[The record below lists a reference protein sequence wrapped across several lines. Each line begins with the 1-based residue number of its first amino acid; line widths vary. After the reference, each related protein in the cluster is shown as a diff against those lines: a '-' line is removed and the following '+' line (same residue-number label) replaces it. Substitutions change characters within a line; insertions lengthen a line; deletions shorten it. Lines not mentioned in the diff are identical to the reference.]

1 MKKLIALFAI
11 FLMSGTLLACQNSE
25 ALKIMVPSG
34 SPALSQLYIENNTDD
49 YAVDVVQ
56 GVDPLVAAFGSKS
69 HDFIFAP
76 SNLGA
81 KLYQN
86 SPDYIF
92 IASVVF
98 GNYYL
103 VTVSDAAFDLASL
116 DNGEI
121 TVFGANSTGDIILRY
136 ILSEAGINVTITYV
150 DSVATASSLFIAN
163 NSLVILT
170 AEPSLSVLLNS
181 NPGIDIIDLQDEYQA
196 LTGEDSYPQAGVFA
210 KSTLKKSVIN
220 HFLSDLETSV
230 TSVIS
235 DPLAAAQLATSLG
248 YAFGETVLQTAIPN
262 SHLGFLSAQDSKA
275 DLEAY
280 FNVIIS
286 MNSAQLIGGALPVE
300 DFYYQP

>member
-1 MKKLIALFAI
+1 
-11 FLMSGTLLACQNSE
+11 
-25 ALKIMVPSG
+25 MVPSG
-34 SPALSQLYIENNTDD
+34 SPALAQLYLEDNTDD
-49 YAVDVVQ
+49 YSVDVVQ
-56 GVDPLVAAFGSKS
+56 GADPLVAAFGSKS

-76 SNLGA
+76 TNLGA
-81 KLYQN
+81 KLYKN

-103 VTVSDAAFDLASL
+103 VTASDSTFDLASL

-136 ILSEAGINVTITYV
+136 ILSEAEINVTITYV

-163 NSLVILT
+163 NSLVILS
-170 AEPSLSVLLNS
+170 AEPSLSVLLNANS
-181 NPGIDIIDLQDEYQA
+181 EIDVIDLQEEYQT

-220 HFLSDLETSV
+220 NFLDDLEASITSV
-230 TSVIS
+230 NAN
-235 DPLAAAQLATSLG
+235 PAAAALLATSLG
-248 YAFGETVLQTAIPN
+248 YTFGETVLQTAIPN
-262 SHLGFLSAQDSKA
+262 SHLGFLSAQDSKT

-286 MNSAQLIGGALPVE
+286 MNSALIGGALPE
-300 DFYYQP
+300 EAFYYQP

>member
-1 MKKLIALFAI
+1 MKKLFALVVI
-11 FLMSGTLLACQNSE
+11 FLMAGTLSACQSKE
-25 ALKIMVPSG
+25 TLSVMVPSG
-34 SPALSQLYIENNTDD
+34 SPALAQLYLEDNTDD
-49 YAVDVVQ
+49 YSVDVVQ
-56 GVDPLVAAFGSKS
+56 GADPLVAAFGSKS

-76 SNLGA
+76 TNLGA
-81 KLYQN
+81 KLYKN

-103 VTVSDAAFDLASL
+103 VTASDSTFDLASL

-136 ILSEAGINVTITYV
+136 ILSEAEINVTITYV

-163 NSLVILT
+163 NSLVILS
-170 AEPSLSVLLNS
+170 AEPSLSVLLNANS
-181 NPGIDIIDLQDEYQA
+181 EIDVIDLQEEYQT

-220 HFLSDLETSV
+220 NFLDDLEASITSV
-230 TSVIS
+230 NAN
-235 DPLAAAQLATSLG
+235 PAAAALLATSLG
-248 YAFGETVLQTAIPN
+248 YTFGETVLQTAIPN
-262 SHLGFLSAQDSKA
+262 SHLGFLSAQDSKT

-286 MNSAQLIGGALPVE
+286 MNSALIGGALPE
-300 DFYYQP
+300 EAFYYQP